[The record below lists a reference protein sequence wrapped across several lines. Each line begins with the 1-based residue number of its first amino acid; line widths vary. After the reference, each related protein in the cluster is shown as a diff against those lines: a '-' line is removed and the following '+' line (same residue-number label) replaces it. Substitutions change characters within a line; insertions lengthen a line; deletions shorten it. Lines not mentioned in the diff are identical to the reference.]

1 MRHYRQALDLGLR
14 DQHAI
19 EGIAMMRRQRR
30 QPLGM
35 LEGYRERF
43 KAADLHPE
51 GKRNF
56 ETEFAEADLDR
67 RFPRR
72 RQADVDRF
80 SGADFVAGA
89 LT

>member
-1 MRHYRQALDLGLR
+1 VRHDRQALYLGLR

-30 QPLGM
+30 QPFCM
-35 LEGYRERF
+35 LERYRERL
-43 KAADLHPE
+43 KAADLH
-51 GKRNF
+51 
-56 ETEFAEADLDR
+56 AESERDLEAELAKADLYR
-67 RFPRR
+67 CLPGRG
-72 RQADVDRF
+72 QAYVDRF